1 MKVYRQHL
9 REVLEKTDNVVELGA
24 HVGKSSEIILYK
36 LTTGRLISIDNSP
49 EAIEPMEKLSRY
61 NDNFTFLNADVRLHE
76 TLEKVTKS
84 IDRCDV
90 LSIDLGGG
98 YHPDTVFKVYYIW
111 SSTLK
116 PRDVLI
122 RNQGLIDFVNSVD
135 YDEEFESS
143 EGWLEFVKTN
153 LAKSQI
159 KKFIA
164 KKNAELLR
172 GDKIAK
178 GKQSCLSS
186 SVLKITSHFEM
197 IQYWIYQLQK

>member
-1 MKVYRQHL
+1 MNLNSIKWILKELKLQNHDYRWGDKVIKLSYDMKVYRQHL

-61 NDNFTFLNADVRLHE
+61 NDNFTFLSADVRLHE
-76 TLEKVTKS
+76 TLEQVAKS
-84 IDRCDV
+84 IDKCDV

-98 YHPDTVFKVYYIW
+98 YHPDTVFKVFYIW

-135 YDEEFESS
+135 YDEEFESR
-143 EGWLEFVKTN
+143 EGWLE
-153 LAKSQI
+153 SCGDQGIPPQI
-159 KKFIA
+159 KEFS
-164 KKNAELLR
+164 LWS
-172 GDKIAK
+172 DKI
-178 GKQSCLSS
+178 
-186 SVLKITSHFEM
+186 
-197 IQYWIYQLQK
+197 

>member
-1 MKVYRQHL
+1 MIKVIKLSYDRKVYRQHL

-49 EAIEPMEKLSRY
+49 EAIEPMDRLSRY
-61 NDNFTFLNADVRLHE
+61 NDNFTFISGDVRLHE
-76 TLEKVTKS
+76 TLEQVAKS

-98 YHPDTVFKVYYIW
+98 YHPDTVFKVFYIW

-122 RNQGLIDFVNSVD
+122 RNQGLIDFVNSAD
-135 YDEEFESS
+135 YDEEFTSS
-143 EGWLEFVKTN
+143 EGWLESCGN
-153 LAKSQI
+153 QGIPPQI
-159 KKFIA
+159 KEFS
-164 KKNAELLR
+164 LWS
-172 GDKIAK
+172 DKI
-178 GKQSCLSS
+178 
-186 SVLKITSHFEM
+186 
-197 IQYWIYQLQK
+197 

>member
-49 EAIEPMEKLSRY
+49 EAIEPMDRLSRY
-61 NDNFTFLNADVRLHE
+61 NDNFTFISGDVRLHE
-76 TLEKVTKS
+76 TLEQVAKS

-98 YHPDTVFKVYYIW
+98 YHPDTVFKVFYIW

-122 RNQGLIDFVNSVD
+122 RNQGLIDFVNSAD
-135 YDEEFESS
+135 YDEEFTSS
-143 EGWLEFVKTN
+143 EGWLESCGN
-153 LAKSQI
+153 QGIPPQI
-159 KKFIA
+159 KEFS
-164 KKNAELLR
+164 LWS
-172 GDKIAK
+172 DKIEWFH
-178 GKQSCLSS
+178 QYFFFFYFTFLYYFSITFF
-186 SVLKITSHFEM
+186 LKI
-197 IQYWIYQLQK
+197 IIL